1 MHSTCRK
8 VKIVSI
14 TQVLSKTYY
23 RKQPNEKGKERW
35 GVGGGAR
42 QEEGEAESERKTY
55 TTLGGLLA

>member
-8 VKIVSI
+8 VKVVSI

-42 QEEGEAESERKTY
+42 QEAGRRGS
-55 TTLGGLLA
+55 